1 MVMIYRSEFTSNTW
15 LTTATNPAYI
25 QAFGAPASNALASLF
40 VDAHTNGLVIDE
52 MFFGLWLVPLGYL
65 VIRSRQIPWLVG
77 ALVLVAPV
85 GWVGQFLANLLSP
98 HPSHVFGGGQ
108 GGGAG
113 EFVFLRWVVI
123 F

>member
-65 VIRSRQIPWLVG
+65 VIRSRQIPWLRG
-77 ALVLVAPV
+77 GLLLVAP
-85 GWVGQFLANLLSP
+85 GSWVRQFLRQLLSP
-98 HPSHVFGGGQ
+98 HPSP
-108 GGGAG
+108 
-113 EFVFLRWVVI
+113 VVPSRSGRRARGVLLLP
-123 F
+123 